1 MTRITT
7 DDNGGGTDNN
17 AWLVAVLPRNGVY
30 RVKARSY
37 QHQTIGAYRIRLRM
51 ENPPN
56 YALSF
61 LDPCRSITS
70 VFIRGLFVM
79 KPQIVTDG

>member
-37 QHQTIGAYRIRLRM
+37 QHQTIGRYRIRLRM

-56 YALSF
+56 
-61 LDPCRSITS
+61 
-70 VFIRGLFVM
+70 
-79 KPQIVTDG
+79 